1 MSYNKSDI
9 NLDNCDLY
17 EYVME
22 LDQQENIPTNQVE
35 HLYVPKIEKIRK
47 DNSMNIILII
57 AIVLILLGLY
67 CYFNKSNI
75 TQMSVQPMQSIQSD
89 NMLTSYYLS

>member
-1 MSYNKSDI
+1 MSYNKSSI

-22 LDQQENIPTNQVE
+22 LDQQNKNSQDRTE

-47 DNSMNIILII
+47 DNSMNVMLIV

-67 CYFNKSNI
+67 FYINKSDKNI
-75 TQMSVQPMQSIQSD
+75 QMLDHQQIIQPD
-89 NMLTSYYLS
+89 NMLTSYYF